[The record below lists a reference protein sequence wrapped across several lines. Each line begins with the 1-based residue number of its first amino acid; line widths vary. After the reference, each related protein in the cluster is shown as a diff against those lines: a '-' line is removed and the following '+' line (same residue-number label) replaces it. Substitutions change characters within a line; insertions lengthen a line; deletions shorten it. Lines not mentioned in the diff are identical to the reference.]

1 MWCWQMWQQMWSDRW
16 IVLYPPVYRK
26 KCSLILGLAT
36 SVSMSAVLEFRSSC
50 FSCSCLVSS
59 VRRQWWWQWKLRE
72 SEKSFKTVSTHR
84 WSCLGHRRW
93 RSVPSESSAHHA
105 GLIRSELTEGA
116 EATSLQRLNKLPDEK
131 RRDEALLTE
140 CCFGVSGPVQFFD
153 LLLKFSLY
161 VWWKRTR
168 TQNQD
173 WK

>member
-1 MWCWQMWQQMWSDRW
+1 MWRQMWSDRW
-16 IVLYPPVYRK
+16 FVLYPPVYRK

-50 FSCSCLVSS
+50 FSSSCLVSS
-59 VRRQWWWQWKLRE
+59 VRRQRWWQWKLRE
-72 SEKSFKTVSTHR
+72 AEKSFNTVTTHR

-105 GLIRSELTEGA
+105 GLLRSELTQRT
-116 EATSLQRLNKLPDEK
+116 EAASLQHLYFWNKLPDEK
-131 RRDEALLTE
+131 RCNETLLTE
-140 CCFGVSGPVQFFD
+140 CCFGVSGSVQFFD
-153 LLLKFSLY
+153 LLLKFSPY

-168 TQNQD
+168 TQNQN